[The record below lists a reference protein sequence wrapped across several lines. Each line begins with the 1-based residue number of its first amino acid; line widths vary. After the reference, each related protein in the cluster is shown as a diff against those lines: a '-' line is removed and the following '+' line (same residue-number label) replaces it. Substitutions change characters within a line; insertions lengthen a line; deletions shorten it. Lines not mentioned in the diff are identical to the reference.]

1 MNDSGGSAGS
11 DPHRLIEWTGERCV
25 PWTDDVQVVYEH
37 YHRYAV
43 AAEFVRGKRVLDL
56 ASGEGFGAAVLAT
69 RAAEVVGV
77 DIDPDTV
84 EHATRTYG
92 NERVRFRLGSITDP
106 DALADEQPF
115 DVVVCFEAIEHVAD
129 HAAVLRLARS
139 RMAED
144 GVFLVSTPDTTIYH
158 HEHGNDNPFHV
169 KELSVAEFRALLDGS
184 FSQVALLTQN
194 IAVGSV
200 LAAAAGTDVSG
211 GPLLQTLRPV
221 GAAEW
226 SVEQGIPHTY
236 LLAVASDG
244 PLPVLPPAAILI
256 DAELTLARRAA
267 ATADID
273 EIMRQR
279 DDAVA
284 DVARLNELYQ
294 RSRAEA
300 EELKAAVSRLE
311 SLRQAEE
318 RRADET
324 AREHARLESELRA
337 ARHAQEQASAR
348 REWLEDTAARLE
360 RTAAD
365 AERRVAEL
373 TARNAE
379 LAAQNSALVQRVV
392 AKYRRVL
399 ERVAPRGTTRRDV
412 YELALGRQ
420 PGVPEP
426 APAVETGPIAV
437 PYSDRP
443 VVSVIVPV
451 HGKWSYTRQCL
462 RFLGGHRVSV
472 PFEVIVVD
480 DASPDDSAERLAACD
495 GVRLVRT
502 ERNLGFVG
510 ACNLGAEHARGE
522 HLFFLNND
530 AEVTESWLD
539 ILVRTM
545 DSDERIGLVG
555 AKLVYPDGR
564 LQECGGI
571 VWSDGTGWNLGRN
584 GTPDAAEHNVLR
596 DVDYCSGAAIL
607 VRAGVFRQVGGF
619 DSRYAPAYY
628 EDTDLAFAVRAAGF
642 RTVVQPKAVVV
653 HHEGVSN
660 GTDVST
666 GVKRYQELNRR
677 EFVEKWAATLRA
689 EHLPE
694 ATPRNLWLARQR
706 GTSGHF
712 GPLVLVK
719 DHQVPR
725 PDFDSGSVRIR
736 RIMEQFVELGCRV
749 VFFPGNHAPLQ
760 PYTDELQQL
769 GITVLPEPQLQ
780 QAFIAEAGSEITLAL
795 LSRPQIAWSLLEELR
810 TEAPQCVIVYDT
822 VDVHF
827 LRLQRQAALVEE
839 QGRPEEADALRRKAF
854 ASRQMELGLCR
865 ACDVTLV
872 VSESERDLLGELV
885 PGADVRVL
893 SNVHSVDRRSA
904 SPRGRRDVLF
914 VGSFD
919 HPPNI
924 DAALW
929 AARDIMPLVRAQV
942 PDAVLHVVGSN
953 PTDEVRGLE
962 ADGVRVHGWVA
973 DLAQRYGL
981 SRVTLAPLRFG
992 AGVKGK
998 VGESLAMGVPV
1009 VGTPIAVEGMHV
1021 KPEKDVLVA
1030 DDARGLADA
1039 VVRLLTQDDL
1049 WQQLSDAG
1057 KAGAAAQFGPEVA
1070 RAAVETL
1077 LHTAAPAT
1085 SASVSAQRVGTPP
1098 G

>member
-1 MNDSGGSAGS
+1 MNESSGDAGS

-25 PWTDDVQVVYEH
+25 PWTEDVQVVYEH

-43 AAEFVRGKRVLDL
+43 AADFARGKRVLDL
-56 ASGEGFGAAVLAT
+56 ASGEGFGAAMLAT
-69 RAAEVVGV
+69 QAAEVVGV

-84 EHATRTYG
+84 EHASRTYG
-92 NERVRFRLGSITDP
+92 SERVRFHLGSITDP

-139 RMAED
+139 RMAD
-144 GVFLVSTPDTTIYH
+144 GGLLLISTPDTTIYH

-169 KELSVAEFRALLDGS
+169 KELSATEFRALLDGS
-184 FSQVALLTQN
+184 FGHVAMLTQN
-194 IAVGSV
+194 IAVGSL
-200 LAAAAGTDVSG
+200 LAATDPRDASG
-211 GPLLQTLRPV
+211 GTRLQTLRRV
-221 GAAEW
+221 AAAEW
-226 SVEQGIPHTY
+226 AVEQGVPHTY
-236 LLAVASDG
+236 LLAVASDS
-244 PLPVLPPAAILI
+244 PLPALPAAAILV
-256 DAELTLARRAA
+256 DSELTLARRAA
-267 ATADID
+267 ATAGLD
-273 EIMRQR
+273 EIMGQR

-284 DVARLNELYQ
+284 DVARLNDLYQ
-294 RSRAEA
+294 RSRTEA
-300 EELKAAVSRLE
+300 EELKSVISRLE

-318 RRADET
+318 QRADEGVR
-324 AREHARLESELRA
+324 ARAGLESELRETQR
-337 ARHAQEQASAR
+337 AREKDSAR

-373 TARNAE
+373 TSRNAE

-392 AKYRRVL
+392 SKYRRVL

-420 PGVPEP
+420 PGVPDA
-426 APAVETGPIAV
+426 APAEELGPIAV
-437 PYSDRP
+437 PHSDHP

-451 HGKWSYTRQCL
+451 HGKWPYTRQCL

-472 PFEVIVVD
+472 PFEVVVVD
-480 DASPDDSAERLAACD
+480 DASPDDSAEMLAACD
-495 GVRLVRT
+495 GVRLVRA

-584 GTPDAAEHNVLR
+584 GTPNGAEHNVLR

-607 VRAGVFRQVGGF
+607 VRARVFREAGGF
-619 DSRYAPAYY
+619 DTRYSPAYY

-642 RTVVQPKAVVV
+642 RTVVQPEAVVV
-653 HHEGVSN
+653 HHEGASN
-660 GTDVST
+660 GTDVSA
-666 GVKRYQELNRR
+666 GVKRYQELNRHN
-677 EFVEKWAATLRA
+677 FVEKWAATLQA
-689 EHLPE
+689 EHLPD
-694 ATPRNLWLARQR
+694 ATPRNLWLARHR
-706 GTSGHF
+706 GTRGHF

-760 PYTDELQQL
+760 PYTSELQQL
-769 GITVLPEPQLQ
+769 GITVLPEPELQ
-780 QAFIAEAGSEITLAL
+780 QAFIAEAGSEISLAL

-810 TEAPQCVIVYDT
+810 TAAPQCVVVYDT

-827 LRLQRQAALVEE
+827 LRLQRQASLADGH
-839 QGRPEEADALRRKAF
+839 GRPGEADALRRKAF
-854 ASRQMELGLCR
+854 ASRQMELGLSR

-872 VSESERDLLGELV
+872 VSEAERDLLRELV
-885 PGADVRVL
+885 PEADVRVL
-893 SNVHSVDRRSA
+893 SNVHQVDRRSA
-904 SPRGRRDVLF
+904 GLRGRRDVLF
-914 VGSFD
+914 VGGFD
-919 HPPNI
+919 HPPNV
-924 DAALW
+924 DAVLW
-929 AARDIMPLVRAQV
+929 AVRDIMPLVRAEV

-962 ADGVRVHGWVA
+962 GDGVRVHGWVA
-973 DLAQRYGL
+973 DLAGRYGQ
-981 SRVTLAPLRFG
+981 SRVTIAPLRFG

-1009 VGTPIAVEGMHV
+1009 AGTTIAVEGMHL

-1039 VVRLLTQDDL
+1039 VVRLLTRDDL

-1070 RAAVETL
+1070 RATIETL
-1077 LHTAAPAT
+1077 LHETVRHEPLAHAT
-1085 SASVSAQRVGTPP
+1085 SGSV
-1098 G
+1098 